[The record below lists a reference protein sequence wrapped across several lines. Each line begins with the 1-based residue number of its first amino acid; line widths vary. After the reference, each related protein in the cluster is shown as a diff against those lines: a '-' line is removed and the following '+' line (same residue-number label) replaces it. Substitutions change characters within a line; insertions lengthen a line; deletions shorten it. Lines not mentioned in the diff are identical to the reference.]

1 MADYASSKES
11 KFIIYLDGNNLY
23 GWAMSRYL
31 PYGRF
36 DWLSQEKIKNFNV
49 NLISENS
56 LYGYI
61 LEGDLEYPDQLHDF
75 QNDYTL
81 APENVEISNDMLSKY
96 CGDIA
101 KKIWN
106 KSWWC

>member
-11 KFIIYLDGNNLY
+11 KFINYLDGNNLY
-23 GWAMSRYL
+23 GWAMSQYL

-36 DWLSQEKIKNFNV
+36 EWLSEEKNKNFNV

-56 LYGYI
+56 LYRYV

-75 QNDYTL
+75 QNDYPL
-81 APENVEISNDMLSKY
+81 APENVKIGNDMLSKY
-96 CGDIA
+96 CSDIA

-106 KSWWC
+106 KSRWC